1 MSYLII
7 GASSGLGRELSIKFA
22 QENNNLIIVSRDL
35 RDLNALK
42 SDLELRFKVKV
53 ECLAIDFSS
62 LNEINEKLL
71 TNKEILKN
79 IKGVLF
85 PIGLMFE
92 NDNFETK
99 EENVQKLIVANFL
112 SISFTI
118 NKLSNYLENNS
129 TIVGFGSVSG
139 LLGRNLN
146 SNYAAAKR
154 ALESFFESLAFE
166 KKFKNSKI
174 QFYTLGYLDT
184 NLAFGKKLVL
194 PKGSTKKLAHIVF
207 KNKKSDFKKTFF
219 PIYWGIISFVLK
231 IIPFSIL
238 VKLYKILTK

>member
-7 GASSGLGRELSIKFA
+7 GASSGLGRELSLKFA
-22 QENNNLIIVSRDL
+22 QEKNNLIIVSRDL

-79 IKGVLF
+79 IEGVLF

-219 PIYWGIISFVLK
+219 PKYWGIISFVLK

>member
-7 GASSGLGRELSIKFA
+7 GASSGLGRELSLKFA
-22 QENNNLIIVSRDL
+22 QEKNNLIIVSRDL

-79 IKGVLF
+79 IEGVLF

-99 EENVQKLIVANFL
+99 EENVQKLIAANFL
-112 SISFTI
+112 SITFTI

-139 LLGRNLN
+139 LLGRN
-146 SNYAAAKR
+146 
-154 ALESFFESLAFE
+154 
-166 KKFKNSKI
+166 
-174 QFYTLGYLDT
+174 
-184 NLAFGKKLVL
+184 
-194 PKGSTKKLAHIVF
+194 
-207 KNKKSDFKKTFF
+207 
-219 PIYWGIISFVLK
+219 
-231 IIPFSIL
+231 
-238 VKLYKILTK
+238 

>member
-22 QENNNLIIVSRDL
+22 QENNNLIIVSRDF

-79 IKGVLF
+79 IEGVLF

-207 KNKKSDFKKTFF
+207 KNKKSYFKKTFF
-219 PIYWGIISFVLK
+219 PKYWGIISFALK